1 MTNAKFSAYFLCH
14 GGYAQ
19 ISSLS
24 FPKCPHNTPLS
35 FFFSLSP
42 SLPISLVLS
51 AFVQDFSLLYEE
63 VKYFQLG
70 PMQAELERWRSE
82 REAGWAVR
90 ACECV
95 AVRVTP
101 ELGERIALSGE
112 RSLVED
118 IFPEVGDVMCEALS
132 AGWNQDHTH
141 VIRFPLNGYCQ
152 LNSVQVG
159 FG

>member
-1 MTNAKFSAYFLCH
+1 MQNSVHIFCAMVAMHKLVLCH
-14 GGYAQ
+14 FQ
-19 ISSLS
+19 SVLITLH
-24 FPKCPHNTPLS
+24 FL